1 MVRVEIWFGG
11 GSHFFWS
18 SSFGASTASAVRIV
32 AVRFFST
39 PRSADTFGE
48 RVWGVTGS
56 RVPCET
62 PWNCP
67 PRLLSA
73 GILFHRGEG
82 GRVMVVMVWYSARDD
97 TSRLSQRECGAV
109 VARRVGGRSGR
120 RARSLGV
127 PVSRGRGGL
136 SRRVRVSSR
145 GVVRGVALSRGAV
158 FCGTC
163 TRTVC
168 AAVRAV
174 FRRATFAARRPTPQW
189 ACGG

>member
-1 MVRVEIWFGG
+1 MCDLVEARQRGRATFVWTTAPRAVGDRFGRRVPRRELARRSLIWRAVASPSSDLLLFRDHALIAEDGSRGNLVWG

-73 GILFHRGEG
+73 GILFHRG
-82 GRVMVVMVWYSARDD
+82 
-97 TSRLSQRECGAV
+97 
-109 VARRVGGRSGR
+109 
-120 RARSLGV
+120 
-127 PVSRGRGGL
+127 
-136 SRRVRVSSR
+136 
-145 GVVRGVALSRGAV
+145 
-158 FCGTC
+158 
-163 TRTVC
+163 
-168 AAVRAV
+168 
-174 FRRATFAARRPTPQW
+174 
-189 ACGG
+189 